1 MCKPKKGRIHIMAI
15 KMSEFLTDLKELR
28 KGVNPQE
35 KIRQLQELK
44 QRSQFKSPEKAKSES
59 VSPTLIVLS
68 ADPQQR
74 KEANS
79 NEEKSE

>member
-1 MCKPKKGRIHIMAI
+1 M
-15 KMSEFLTDLKELR
+15 KELR
-28 KGVNPQE
+28 ALRAGIDQKE
-35 KIRQLQELK
+35 KLRQLQELK

-74 KEANS
+74 KKENS

>member
-1 MCKPKKGRIHIMAI
+1 MAI
-15 KMSEFLTDLKELR
+15 DISEFLADLKELR
-28 KGVNPQE
+28 KGVDPQE

-44 QRSQFKSPEKAKSES
+44 QRSQFKSPEKTQSIPKF

>member
-1 MCKPKKGRIHIMAI
+1 MAI
-15 KMSEFLTDLKELR
+15 KISEFLADLKELR
-28 KGVNPQE
+28 KGVDPQE

-44 QRSQFKSPEKAKSES
+44 QRSQFKSPEKEKSES

>member
-1 MCKPKKGRIHIMAI
+1 MKELRASRAGI
-15 KMSEFLTDLKELR
+15 DLKE
-28 KGVNPQE
+28 KQ
-35 KIRQLQELK
+35 RQLQELK
-44 QRSQFKSPEKAKSES
+44 QRSQFKSPEKEKSES

>member
-1 MCKPKKGRIHIMAI
+1 MAI

-28 KGVNPQE
+28 KGVDPQE

-44 QRSQFKSPEKAKSES
+44 QRSQFKSPEKEKSES

-68 ADPQQR
+68 AEPQQR
-74 KEANS
+74 NEANS

>member
-1 MCKPKKGRIHIMAI
+1 MQIMAI
-15 KMSEFLTDLKELR
+15 EISKFLADMKEIR
-28 KGVNPQE
+28 KHIDPEE
-35 KIRQLQELK
+35 KIRQWEELK
-44 QRSQFKSPEKAKSES
+44 QRSQSKPPEKAQSIPKF

-74 KEANS
+74 KEVNS

>member
-1 MCKPKKGRIHIMAI
+1 MAI
-15 KMSEFLTDLKELR
+15 KMSEFMKELQTSR
-28 KGVNPQE
+28 AGIDPQE
-35 KIRQLQELK
+35 KLRQWQELK
-44 QRSQFKSPEKAKSES
+44 QGKNTSETSPKAGSKPKS
-59 VSPTLIVLS
+59 VNPTLIVLS

>member
-1 MCKPKKGRIHIMAI
+1 MKELRASRAGI
-15 KMSEFLTDLKELR
+15 DLKE
-28 KGVNPQE
+28 KQ
-35 KIRQLQELK
+35 RQLQELK
-44 QRSQFKSPEKAKSES
+44 QQSQFKSPEKEKSGS
-59 VSPTLIVLS
+59 VSPALIVLS

>member
-1 MCKPKKGRIHIMAI
+1 M
-15 KMSEFLTDLKELR
+15 KELR
-28 KGVNPQE
+28 ISRAGIDPKE
-35 KIRQLQELK
+35 KLKQLQELK
-44 QRSQFKSPEKAKSES
+44 QRSQFKSPEKTQSIPKF

>member
-1 MCKPKKGRIHIMAI
+1 MAI
-15 KMSEFLTDLKELR
+15 KMSEFMKELR
-28 KGVNPQE
+28 ASRAGIDPQE
-35 KIRQLQELK
+35 KMKQWQELK
-44 QRSQFKSPEKAKSES
+44 QRSQFKSPEKEKSES

>member
-1 MCKPKKGRIHIMAI
+1 MAI
-15 KMSEFLTDLKELR
+15 KMSEFLADMKELR
-28 KGVNPQE
+28 KGIDPQE

-44 QRSQFKSPEKAKSES
+44 QQSQLKPPEKTQSIPKTI
-59 VSPTLIVLS
+59 SPTLIVLS

-74 KEANS
+74 KEPNS